1 MVKTKLKPSKPYP
14 GFPLTPHPNGQW
26 CKKIQ
31 GKIHFFG
38 VWAHPMVALGNYTR
52 QAADLHAGRK
62 PRELDVHDKPSIK
75 DIANSFLAMQKEK
88 AERGLITP
96 AWFDD
101 CLRTVKDFVVF
112 SGKNRPWDDLRPGDF
127 GKYRMH
133 LYDRYGVCAIDR
145 AITVVRG
152 MLKHAYESDLIDR
165 PVKYGG
171 QFKKPTLKE
180 KRRSRSERD
189 RANGKRIFEPPQVRL
204 MLEQAQ
210 GQLRAMILLGINGG
224 FGNTDCA
231 ELPIAALDL
240 DVAVIEYERPK
251 TAVQR
256 VVPLWPETVTALR
269 AVSAS
274 RPKAKVSE
282 YERLVFLTVF
292 GNPWKKDIVRIVK
305 DGTSAVGRQQA
316 LSAEFGKLLIRLG
329 LKRPGVGFY
338 ALRHTFR
345 TWADETKDQH
355 AVHRIMGHA
364 IPGMSG
370 VYVEEIKLDRL
381 RAVVD
386 HVRGKVFL
394 SR

>member
-1 MVKTKLKPSKPYP
+1 M
-14 GFPLTPHPNGQW
+14 
-26 CKKIQ
+26 
-31 GKIHFFG
+31 
-38 VWAHPMVALGNYTR
+38 
-52 QAADLHAGRK
+52 
-62 PRELDVHDKPSIK
+62 
-75 DIANSFLAMQKEK
+75 
-88 AERGLITP
+88 
-96 AWFDD
+96 
-101 CLRTVKDFVVF
+101 
-112 SGKNRPWDDLRPGDF
+112 
-127 GKYRMH
+127 
-133 LYDRYGVCAIDR
+133 
-145 AITVVRG
+145 VRG

-292 GNPWKKDIVRIVK
+292 GNRVPYILSGNQRSYQLIIISTLAHHNRIHPLLLSPAM
-305 DGTSAVGRQQA
+305 SAKS
-316 LSAEFGKLLIRLG
+316 L
-329 LKRPGVGFY
+329 P
-338 ALRHTFR
+338 
-345 TWADETKDQH
+345 
-355 AVHRIMGHA
+355 
-364 IPGMSG
+364 
-370 VYVEEIKLDRL
+370 
-381 RAVVD
+381 
-386 HVRGKVFL
+386 
-394 SR
+394 